1 MQTVS
6 SRPNS
11 RLRAAALFLAMIGPL
26 TGCAGSRS
34 GSSTVPNPG
43 PRETHEL
50 LHATLW
56 VQRAAEFEAAGL
68 QAYATAEAQLARALA
83 DPTWTAETSQTG
95 GFGSLPPAV
104 ILDVDETTLDNSPFE
119 ARLIRDTAEYD
130 STTWNPWCRE
140 ASAEPI
146 PGALEFCQRAAGRG
160 VTVFYLTNRREN
172 LREATRRNLVRC
184 GFPMV
189 QGRETVITRADAD
202 PSDKLGRRQAIA
214 KEFRVVLL
222 VGDNLGDFISQDQ
235 LSTGEREAVAKR
247 YADWWGI
254 RWIMIPNPMYGD
266 WEQAILGH
274 ERGLSDSEK
283 LSRKRA
289 ALQY

>member
-1 MQTVS
+1 MENLS
-6 SRPNS
+6 KRANSRPG
-11 RLRAAALFLAMIGPL
+11 ALLLLLALAGPL
-26 TGCAGSRS
+26 TGCTGGRS
-34 GSSTVPNPG
+34 GSSAVPPPA
-43 PRETHEL
+43 PRDTHEL

-56 VQRAAEFEAAGL
+56 VQRAAEFEAAGQ
-68 QAYATAEAQLARALA
+68 QAYATAEAQLARGLA

-95 GFGSLPPAV
+95 GFGGLPAAV
-104 ILDVDETTLDNSPFE
+104 ILDVDETVLDNSPFE
-119 ARLIRDTAEYD
+119 ARLIRDTANYD

-140 ASAEPI
+140 ESAEPI

-172 LREATRRNLVRC
+172 LREATRRNLIRC

-214 KEFRVVLL
+214 KDFRIALL
-222 VGDNLGDFISQDQ
+222 VGDNLGDFISQDG
-235 LSTGEREAVAKR
+235 LSTAEREAVANR
-247 YADWWGI
+247 YADWWGT

-274 ERGLSDSEK
+274 ERGLSDAEK

-289 ALQY
+289 ALKH